1 MPRKS
6 EKNPKEPVRKDLE
19 ESPEKKKARPNLFE
33 DNSSHEDSSSDDGEE
48 FLRTHHAPT
57 KISQE
62 DPLSSSQ
69 IQRQAGMSD
78 EEWEEKLRMSRKQ
91 FPGIKLPSPTPAR
104 KRRQTLKRK
113 LQAQKLFNEGHH
125 YKTSL
130 SPRKLEVEK
139 FDQLLPSSEQDKG
152 LEESVG
158 QGMYN
163 YLIYIKR
170 KDSFKFLS

>member
-33 DNSSHEDSSSDDGEE
+33 DDSSHQDDDADE

-91 FPGIKLPSPTPAR
+91 FPGIKIPSPTPAR

>member
-1 MPRKS
+1 MPRKTN
-6 EKNPKEPVRKDLE
+6 ENPKEPVREDLQK
-19 ESPEKKKARPNLFE
+19 SPEKKKARPNIFE
-33 DNSSHEDSSSDDGEE
+33 DACSDDDADE

-69 IQRQAGMSD
+69 IQHQAGMSD
-78 EEWEEKLRMSRKQ
+78 EDWEEKLRMSRKQ

-104 KRRQTLKRK
+104 KRRQNLKRK

-152 LEESVG
+152 SEESVG
-158 QGMYN
+158 QGMHFF
-163 YLIYIKR
+163 
-170 KDSFKFLS
+170 S

>member
-33 DNSSHEDSSSDDGEE
+33 DNSSHQDCSSDDVDE

-57 KISQE
+57 NISQE

-69 IQRQAGMSD
+69 IQHQAGMSD
-78 EEWEEKLRMSRKQ
+78 EDWEEKLRMSRKQ

-152 LEESVG
+152 LEEPVG

-170 KDSFKFLS
+170 KDNFKFLS